1 MNERIAFSV
10 QNVKKIVPPSKII
23 LDDISLSFFVGAK
36 IGVVGINGSGKST
49 LLRIISGVE
58 KDFEGELNYD
68 KNLTIGYLP
77 QEPVLDPNLSISEN
91 IMQGMKKTYE
101 QLQLFEKLSAKL
113 SEDLSEK
120 DMEAAIKEMGE
131 VQEQLD
137 KTNAWEL
144 ERTVKIAM
152 EALRVPD
159 NENKVETL
167 SGGERRRVSL
177 CRLLI
182 EAPDILILDEP
193 TNHLDAESVAWLENY
208 LKNFSGTVLTVTHD
222 RYFLDHVAK
231 WILELDRGRAFPY
244 KGNYEQWLKQKS
256 KRLKEE
262 EKSDAKKN
270 KSIQKELEW
279 LGQNNKA
286 QQSKNKARIKAYE
299 NLLVNQSQRNKNID
313 KMEISIPIPPRLGEK
328 VIEMKNVCK
337 RYDDKILIDNLS
349 LDVPRGAII
358 GIIGPNGAGKT
369 TLFNMI
375 TGSEK
380 PDSGTITVGETVK
393 LSHVGQFRD
402 SLKPEETIWEA
413 ISEGE
418 EQINLGDRLLNSR
431 AYVGSFNFKG
441 QEQQKK
447 VGTLSGGERNRVHL
461 ARLLK
466 SGGNVLLLDEPTN
479 DLDVNTLRSLE
490 DALLEFAGC
499 VIVISHD
506 RYFLD
511 RITTHILSF
520 ENESRIEYHMGNFT
534 EYEDWKV
541 KNYGEDSIKP
551 QKVRYKKI

>member
-10 QNVKKIVPPSKII
+10 QNIKKIVPPSKII

-58 KDFEGELNYD
+58 KDFEGDLNYD

-551 QKVRYKKI
+551 QKIRYKKI

>member
-10 QNVKKIVPPSKII
+10 QNIKKIVPPSKII

-262 EKSDAKKN
+262 EKSDVKKN

-328 VIEMKNVCK
+328 VIEMKKVCK

>member
-10 QNVKKIVPPSKII
+10 QNLKKIVPPSKII

-49 LLRIISGVE
+49 LLKIISGVE

-68 KNLTIGYLP
+68 KNLTVGYLP
-77 QEPVLDPNLSISEN
+77 QEPILDPSLSISEN
-91 IMQGMKKTYE
+91 IMKGMKKTYD
-101 QLQLFEKLSAKL
+101 QLKLFENLSAKL
-113 SEDLSEK
+113 SEDLPENE
-120 DMEAAIKEMGE
+120 MEAAIKEMGE

-137 KTNAWEL
+137 KKNAWEL

-193 TNHLDAESVAWLENY
+193 TNHLDAESVAWLETY

-244 KGNYEQWLKQKS
+244 KGNYEEWLKQKN

-262 EKSDAKKN
+262 EKSDARKS

-299 NLLVNQSQRNKNID
+299 NLLVNQSERNKRAD

-375 TGSEK
+375 TGKEK

-402 SLKPEETIWEA
+402 SLKPDETIWEA

-418 EQINLGDRLLNSR
+418 EQIDLGDRLLNSR

-479 DLDVNTLRSLE
+479 DLDISTLRSLE

-511 RITTHILSF
+511 RVSTHILSF
-520 ENESRIEYHMGNFT
+520 ENDSRIEYHMGNFT

-541 KNYGEDSIKP
+541 KTYGEDSIKP
-551 QKVRYKKI
+551 QKVRYKTI

>member
-10 QNVKKIVPPSKII
+10 QNIKKIVPPSKII

-328 VIEMKNVCK
+328 VIEMKKVCK